1 MDSCSRRI
9 AFYSYE
15 RVVFRDIDLD
25 DFPVILCDFRDNS
38 CIDSAISSF
47 ESDIFD
53 DCPFER
59 RVSCAFTVSDQRCV
73 ERRDSMQP
81 CGDGIDVDL
90 VEVVVS
96 VPFQLLRG
104 MPSSLWNA
112 FTSLGQIR
120 QDCAWVGN
128 PSCLK
133 SDLDWILNSAESFL
147 FFANGTESIDIRTG
161 DILEMA
167 SGDDAVESASLPS
180 GVHHLAACSSI

>member
-104 MPSSLWNA
+104 DAQFLVEC
-112 FTSLGQIR
+112 LGQFGDRSR
-120 QDCAWVGN
+120 QDCAWVGE
-128 PSCLK
+128 SVTHRVTE
-133 SDLDWILNSAESFL
+133 SDLDWDLGL
-147 FFANGTESIDIRTG
+147 
-161 DILEMA
+161 L
-167 SGDDAVESASLPS
+167 
-180 GVHHLAACSSI
+180 